1 MKSRRGGLSKA
12 IYHFFGLMLASLL
25 FLLPNFAISQFAYQ
39 PIVLTDNST
48 PVVMSYSGRVALANP
63 YPFNLSDGKV
73 ANQNHSSPLYQSHLV
88 ADTQV
93 KRPHSPKKA
102 TIMAIALPGSGQIYN
117 QKYWKVPFV
126 YAGLGASVW
135 AIGHFRAEM
144 RVLNDSISGIFGAG
158 KTPNAQLI
166 ADRDQQRSRRDI
178 AILCL
183 AGVYIFQIIDATVD
197 AHFFKFNINENIG
210 LRISPTPSRT
220 LALQYKF

>member
-1 MKSRRGGLSKA
+1 MKSERGGLLKP
-12 IYHFFGLMLASLL
+12 IHHFIGLMLASLL
-25 FLLPNFAISQFAYQ
+25 FLLPNFAMAQFAYQ
-39 PIVLTDNST
+39 PIDLTDIST
-48 PVVMSYSGRVALANP
+48 PVVMSHSGAV
-63 YPFNLSDGKV
+63 
-73 ANQNHSSPLYQSHLV
+73 SSGSPYQSHLA

-93 KRPHSPKKA
+93 KRSHSPKKA

-135 AIGHFRAEM
+135 AIGHFRGEM

-158 KTPNAQLI
+158 KTPSAQLI

-183 AGVYIFQIIDATVD
+183 AGVYIFQVIDATVD

-210 LRISPTPSRT
+210 LRISPSPSRT

>member
-1 MKSRRGGLSKA
+1 MKSRRGVLTRA
-12 IYHFFGLMLASLL
+12 IHHFLGLMLASLL

-39 PIVLTDNST
+39 PIDLTDIST
-48 PVVMSYSGRVALANP
+48 PAVISYSGRVALANP

-73 ANQNHSSPLYQSHLV
+73 ANQNHSSPLYQSRFT

-135 AIGHFRAEM
+135 AIGHFRGEM

-210 LRISPTPSRT
+210 LLMSPTPSRT

>member
-12 IYHFFGLMLASLL
+12 IHHFFGLMLASLL
-25 FLLPNFAISQFAYQ
+25 FLLPNFAMAQFAYQ
-39 PIVLTDNST
+39 PIDLTDIST
-48 PVVMSYSGRVALANP
+48 PV
-63 YPFNLSDGKV
+63 FLS
-73 ANQNHSSPLYQSHLV
+73 HSSAVASSSPYHFHLV

-210 LRISPTPSRT
+210 LRISPAPSRT

>member
-1 MKSRRGGLSKA
+1 
-12 IYHFFGLMLASLL
+12 
-25 FLLPNFAISQFAYQ
+25 
-39 PIVLTDNST
+39 
-48 PVVMSYSGRVALANP
+48 
-63 YPFNLSDGKV
+63 
-73 ANQNHSSPLYQSHLV
+73 
-88 ADTQV
+88 
-93 KRPHSPKKA
+93 
-102 TIMAIALPGSGQIYN
+102 MAIALPGSGQIYN

-183 AGVYIFQIIDATVD
+183 AGVYIFQVIDATVD

-210 LRISPTPSRT
+210 LRISPTPSKT

>member
-12 IYHFFGLMLASLL
+12 IHHFFGLMLASLL
-25 FLLPNFAISQFAYQ
+25 FLLPNVAISQFAYQ
-39 PIVLTDNST
+39 PFNLTDNST
-48 PVVMSYSGRVALANP
+48 PAVIRYSGRVALANP
-63 YPFNLSDGKV
+63 
-73 ANQNHSSPLYQSHLV
+73 YQSHLV

-183 AGVYIFQIIDATVD
+183 AGVYIFQVIDATVD

-210 LRISPTPSRT
+210 LRISPTPSKT

>member
-12 IYHFFGLMLASLL
+12 IHHFFGLMLASLL
-25 FLLPNFAISQFAYQ
+25 FLLPNFAMAQFAYQ
-39 PIVLTDNST
+39 PIDLTDIST
-48 PVVMSYSGRVALANP
+48 PVFISYSGRVALANP
-63 YPFNLSDGKV
+63 Y
-73 ANQNHSSPLYQSHLV
+73 QSHLL

-183 AGVYIFQIIDATVD
+183 AGVYIFQVIDATVD

-210 LRISPTPSRT
+210 LRISPTPSKT

>member
-1 MKSRRGGLSKA
+1 MKSRRGGLFTKN
-12 IYHFFGLMLASLL
+12 HFGGLILAPLL
-25 FLLPNFAISQFAYQ
+25 FLLPNFALSQFAYQ
-39 PIVLTDNST
+39 PIDLTDIST
-48 PVVMSYSGRVALANP
+48 PVFLNHSGAVASANP
-63 YPFNLSDGKV
+63 Y
-73 ANQNHSSPLYQSHLV
+73 QSRYTG
-88 ADTQV
+88 DTQV

-135 AIGHFRAEM
+135 AIGHFRSEM

-158 KTPNAQLI
+158 KTPSAQII

-210 LRISPTPSRT
+210 LRMSPTPSKT